1 MSANK
6 RSFLFLQGPCSPL
19 FALIADKL
27 KGQGHAVHRINFN
40 GGDVAYWAPRKAT
53 CFRDKLESLPEL
65 LATIWTKH
73 QITDQLLFGDCRPVH
88 REAARRARDFGIR
101 THVMECGYFRP
112 YWITL
117 ELEGVNGHSLL
128 PKDPAWFMDTGK
140 RLPKN
145 PPAHSF
151 QASFTKQAA
160 YDVLYHLAG
169 IVNPVFFSHYESH
182 VPVTIPVEY
191 ACYIR
196 RFTIQKLRKQQEAQR
211 VSALL
216 NDDTP
221 FYLLPLQLNSDAQII
236 HHSPFHDMSEVI
248 GFVTRSFAQHAPANT
263 KLVIKNHPLDIG
275 LINYRKLV
283 AKLVRQ
289 FDLAGRIVYIET
301 GVIDGLIKHAAGM
314 VTVNS
319 TSGCAALEL
328 DCPTIALSDPVYN
341 LPGLT
346 FQGNLDD
353 FWTAYTKPDRRLFGY
368 FRKTVMYSTQING
381 SLYSQPGT
389 LLAAE
394 NAVRVLEAEK
404 TPLETLL

>member
-1 MSANK
+1 VSAIK

-19 FALIADKL
+19 FAKIADRL
-27 KGQGHAVHRINFN
+27 KNHGHAVHRINFN
-40 GGDVAYWAPRKAT
+40 GGDAVYWAPRKAT
-53 CFRDKLESLPEL
+53 CFRGKLETLPEFL
-65 LATIWTKH
+65 EAIWAKH

-88 REAARRARDFGIR
+88 KAAASRAGDFGIR

-112 YWITL
+112 FWITL

-128 PKDPAWFMDTGK
+128 PKNPDWFIDAGK
-140 RLPKN
+140 RLPKSA
-145 PPAHSF
+145 PAHPFRS
-151 QASFTKQAA
+151 SFTKQAA

-169 IVNPVFFSHYESH
+169 IINPVFFPHYKSH
-182 VPVTIPVEY
+182 VPVSAAVEY

-196 RFTIQKLRKQQEAQR
+196 RFSLQRLRKQQEAQS
-211 VSALL
+211 VSTLVNA
-216 NDDTP
+216 DSP

-248 GFVTRSFAQHAPANT
+248 SFVMRSFAQHAPVNT
-263 KLVIKNHPLDIG
+263 QLVIKNHPLDIG
-275 LINYRKLV
+275 LINYRKLI

-289 FDLAGRIVYIET
+289 FDLAGRILYFET
-301 GVIDGLIKHAAGM
+301 GLIDGLIKHAAGM

-328 DCPTIALSDPVYN
+328 DCPTIALADPVYN

-353 FWTAYTKPDRRLFGY
+353 FWTAYTKPDRRLFDY

-381 SLYSQPGT
+381 NLYSQPGT